1 MLKFSDDLNCYMRV
15 NHKLCFR
22 LLSETRSGF
31 QVSPEA
37 IMMELVYDDCCS
49 VLFHVY
55 PSWVLFQWKHEFF
68 SLSKLVM
75 KHWIQ
80 LFGL

>member
-49 VLFHVY
+49 ILFHVY
-55 PSWVLFQWKHEFF
+55 PS
-68 SLSKLVM
+68 
-75 KHWIQ
+75 
-80 LFGL
+80 